1 MPTLAFLC
9 RLAARVA
16 DREAA
21 AQLYELMLPD
31 AEEVVTSQATW
42 VGPAAHDLGL
52 VAATLGRYDEADSHF
67 AAAVELELRMGCRA
81 ILVHTRLEWA
91 RALLYRDQPG
101 DRSRARE
108 LLDEALD
115 GAKELQLTGTER
127 RIKTL
132 LDETFEGHAPEN
144 QM

>member
-1 MPTLAFLC
+1 
-9 RLAARVA
+9 VA

-115 GAKELQLTGTER
+115 GPKSFSSRARNAASR
-127 RIKTL
+127 R